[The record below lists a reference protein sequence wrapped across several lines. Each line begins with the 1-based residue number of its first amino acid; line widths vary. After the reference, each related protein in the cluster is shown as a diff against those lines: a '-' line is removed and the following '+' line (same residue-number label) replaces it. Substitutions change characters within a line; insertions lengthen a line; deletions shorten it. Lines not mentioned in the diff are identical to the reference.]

1 MGQVAIAAFMYEDPA
16 ESTTVKI
23 SCSNW
28 SDSEIKKKRNQI
40 ELTKEESSGTI
51 IFPPNTDDEFKTSS
65 DYQVTGKTG

>member
-28 SDSEIKKKRNQI
+28 SDSEKKKRNQI
-40 ELTKEESSGTI
+40 ELTKEESNGTI
-51 IFPPNTDDEFKTSS
+51 IFPPNTDDELELLEKVSL
-65 DYQVTGKTG
+65 DQRCNQ